1 MSGSSSQNR
10 PKVSSTETMPAVPKK
25 TVVATKPADA
35 TANYRRTL
43 DAVTPQGYPPRSA
56 VTAAA
61 KPPSQTTAASATP
74 RTTAASAKS
83 SPTAA
88 AKPQPQTAAVAA
100 KPQPQTAAV
109 SATPR
114 TTAAAS
120 AKSSPTAAASAKP
133 PQAAAASATPPRTTA
148 VAAKPQI
155 ATPPQ
160 QAAAPPP
167 KTAAPATSRA
177 PPPAKKI
184 YSYEDIKTMIT
195 QEEIHRGKPI
205 AQDPT
210 SQQVFI
216 ESITKMA
223 TKEASFKQQ
232 LAKQREEVN
241 NKALNS
247 RSGAVTHHQ
256 TTYIPGTNLL
266 VVHTSNPAQFEH
278 INTFAKND
286 PQWLANTSK
295 ILPLIQGQVIF
306 NPEAT
311 LLYTHIE
318 HAPPSYAQ
326 KNHFGAPY
334 CVGCFPLA
342 YACDPDQLHQCSIC
356 RQFMEASQIAL
367 HISVDSVFYG
377 REYCVKCVQCKQY
390 FNLLVSSF
398 FPFIPIILFLPL
410 FLYIYLY

>member
-10 PKVSSTETMPAVPKK
+10 PKVSSSTGAMPAVPKK
-25 TVVATKPADA
+25 TVVAAKPAVADA
-35 TANYRRTL
+35 TADYRRTL
-43 DAVTPQGYPPRSA
+43 DAATPQGYPPRSA

-74 RTTAASAKS
+74 RTTAA
-83 SPTAA
+83 
-88 AKPQPQTAAVAA
+88 
-100 KPQPQTAAV
+100 
-109 SATPR
+109 
-114 TTAAAS
+114 AS
-120 AKSSPTAAASAKP
+120 AKSSPTEAAKP
-133 PQAAAASATPPRTTA
+133 QPRTTTASATSRAPAP
-148 VAAKPQI
+148 AKPQI
-155 ATPPQ
+155 A
-160 QAAAPPP
+160 AAPPP
-167 KTAAPATSRA
+167 QTAAPVTSRA
-177 PPPAKKI
+177 PPTKKI
-184 YSYEDIKTMIT
+184 FSYEDIKTMIT
-195 QEEIHRGKPI
+195 QEETHTGKPI

-266 VVHTSNPAQFEH
+266 VVHASNPAQFEH

-311 LLYTHIE
+311 LLYTYIE
-318 HAPPSYAQ
+318 HVPPSYAQ

>member
-56 VTAAA
+56 VTGAA
-61 KPPSQTTAASATP
+61 KPPSQT
-74 RTTAASAKS
+74 
-83 SPTAA
+83 AA
-88 AKPQPQTAAVAA
+88 A
-100 KPQPQTAAV
+100 

-120 AKSSPTAAASAKP
+120 AKSSLTAVAKP
-133 PQAAAASATPPRTTA
+133 QPQTTA
-148 VAAKPQI
+148 VAAKPPQTAAASATSRAPAPAKPQI
-155 ATPPQ
+155 
-160 QAAAPPP
+160 AAAPPP
-167 KTAAPATSRA
+167 QTAAPVTSRA
-177 PPPAKKI
+177 PPTKKI